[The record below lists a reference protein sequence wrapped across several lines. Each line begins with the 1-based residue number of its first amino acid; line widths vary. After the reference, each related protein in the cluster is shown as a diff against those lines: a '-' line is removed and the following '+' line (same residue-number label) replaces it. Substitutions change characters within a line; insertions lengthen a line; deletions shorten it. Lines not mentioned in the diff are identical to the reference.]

1 MNHSYNTLIAI
12 LNDEF
17 SDNYNLNHL
26 NNLLNKK
33 LRKYNDHNEEIQIQN
48 TNKTQ
53 LSRNRDSRYSY
64 KNRRIVNK
72 DWKDFNNNQ

>member
-12 LNDEF
+12 QNDEF